1 MKAERT
7 INSLKSITGNLTM
20 DPLEI
25 EKKKHFKDFYE
36 LIYKSECTENRKV
49 QNIFLDQL
57 QFQTISEDWKIALD
71 SPLTTE
77 DLSEAIGDINSGKA
91 HRPDELPVEFY
102 KTFKRHLVRPFL
114 DMYEESFIE
123 GMLLDSLRLDIIT

>member
-1 MKAERT
+1 MQAERT

-49 QNIFLDQL
+49 
-57 QFQTISEDWKIALD
+57 
-71 SPLTTE
+71 
-77 DLSEAIGDINSGKA
+77 
-91 HRPDELPVEFY
+91 
-102 KTFKRHLVRPFL
+102 
-114 DMYEESFIE
+114 
-123 GMLLDSLRLDIIT
+123 